1 MEKSK
6 DYRLDS
12 RTKEQFAAD
21 IKAATAQE
29 KILMGLYVEW
39 LNKTK
44 GGGKTPYSF
53 TDNGVDNSGE
63 YLEPG
68 TAHAAA
74 DFILHKK
81 GGRDKKIEIKFS
93 RTVSNSNFHLKV
105 AQMERYIREDVCII
119 NFMGVTPPD
128 CRFCILT
135 PASLKEALVSG
146 ERKRF
151 WHKDCIRFKTS
162 GQKWYSV

>member
-1 MEKSK
+1 MEKTK

-44 GGGKTPYSF
+44 GSGKAPYSF

-81 GGRDKKIEIKFS
+81 GGRDKKIEIKFC
-93 RTVSNSNFHLKV
+93 RPERPEFNFKV
-105 AQMERYIREDVCII
+105 AQMEKYVREDVCII
-119 NFMGVTPPD
+119 NFMGVETQNR
-128 CRFCILT
+128 RFCIFT
-135 PASLKEALVSG
+135 PKDLKEALASG

-151 WHKDCIRFKTS
+151 WHKDCIRFKTNQ
-162 GQKWYSV
+162 QKWINV

>member
-1 MEKSK
+1 MEETK

-12 RTKEQFAAD
+12 RTKEQFAED
-21 IKAATAQE
+21 IKAATLQE
-29 KILMGLYVEW
+29 RELMRYYVSW

-44 GGGKTPYSF
+44 GKGEIIYSF
-53 TDNGVDNSGE
+53 TDHGVDNSGE

-68 TAHAAA
+68 TAHTAA

-81 GGRDKKIEIKFS
+81 GGKDKKIEIKFC
-93 RTVSNSNFHLKV
+93 RPERPEFNFKV
-105 AQMERYIREDVCII
+105 AQLEKYVRNDVCII
-119 NFMGVTPPD
+119 NFMGVETPNR
-128 CRFCILT
+128 RFCIFT
-135 PASLKEALVSG
+135 PATLKEALASG

-162 GQKWYSV
+162 GQKWFMV

>member
-1 MEKSK
+1 MTKSK

-29 KILMGLYVEW
+29 QELMKFYVEW
-39 LNKTK
+39 LNASGK
-44 GGGKTPYSF
+44 GEYSF
-53 TDNGVDNSGE
+53 TDHGVDNSGE

-68 TAHAAA
+68 KAHAAA

-93 RTVSNSNFHLKV
+93 RTASNSNFHLKV
-105 AQMERYIREDVCII
+105 AQMERYIREDVCVI
-119 NFMGVTPPD
+119 NFMGVAPPD
-128 CRFCILT
+128 CKFCILT

-151 WHKDCIRFKTS
+151 WHKDCIRFKTNQ
-162 GQKWYSV
+162 QKWYSV